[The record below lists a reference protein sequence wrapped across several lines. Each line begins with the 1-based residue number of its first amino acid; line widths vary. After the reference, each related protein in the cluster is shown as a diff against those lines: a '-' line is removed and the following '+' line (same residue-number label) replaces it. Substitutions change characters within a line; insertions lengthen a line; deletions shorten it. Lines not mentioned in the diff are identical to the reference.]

1 MVKGNSYQL
10 LDILYSFE
18 ANEHSQFQ
26 MAFCLHFHFQMPIL
40 FTFSFSD
47 SLLYLV
53 QPIEIV
59 FIFLP
64 NLTDDKLYMTPR
76 WIKNNILETI
86 QNRGLQ
92 LNEDVISKIHML

>member
-1 MVKGNSYQL
+1 MNILNSDAL
-10 LDILYSFE
+10 
-18 ANEHSQFQ
+18 
-26 MAFCLHFHFQMPIL
+26 L

-47 SLLYLV
+47 ALLFTFSFSDALLYLV

-86 QNRGLQ
+86 QNKGLQ
-92 LNEDVISKIHML
+92 LNEDVISNIHML